1 MPGFLDTI
9 SSTFPAGAIS
19 DATAQHS
26 RHIAIPARLWLY
38 VLLFIGFVIFLL
50 VLPVI
55 WGIVS
60 EAASS
65 AAEKAAPGTFFL
77 GLGVLFVGLVTGI
90 DILLI
95 VGASLAGLVI
105 VGVIVDNYLG
115 SSAVGPPHPM
125 MIMNPVSPCTIIGW
139 VVTPL
144 TPACRTRPGSTT
156 TGSAART
163 ISLPT
168 GRWPKRYCG

>member
-1 MPGFLDTI
+1 MPGFLGTI

-19 DATAQHS
+19 DAAQHS
-26 RHIAIPARLWLY
+26 RHIAIPGRLWLY

-55 WGIVS
+55 WGVVS

-90 DILLI
+90 EILDV

-115 SSAVGPPHPM
+115 AM
-125 MIMNPVSPCTIIGW
+125 
-139 VVTPL
+139 
-144 TPACRTRPGSTT
+144 RRGSCHR
-156 TGSAART
+156 AK
-163 ISLPT
+163 P
-168 GRWPKRYCG
+168 

>member
-1 MPGFLDTI
+1 MTGFLGTI
-9 SSTFPAGAIS
+9 SSTLPAGAIS
-19 DATAQHS
+19 DASAQPS
-26 RHIAIPARLWLY
+26 RRITIPGHLWLY

-55 WGIVS
+55 WGVVS

-105 VGVIVDNYLG
+105 VGVIVDNYLF
-115 SSAVGPPHPM
+115 AV
-125 MIMNPVSPCTIIGW
+125 
-139 VVTPL
+139 
-144 TPACRTRPGSTT
+144 RPGSCQR
-156 TGSAART
+156 AK
-163 ISLPT
+163 P
-168 GRWPKRYCG
+168 

>member
-1 MPGFLDTI
+1 MPGFLAGTI

-19 DATAQHS
+19 DASAQQS
-26 RHIAIPARLWLY
+26 RHIVIPARLWLY

-65 AAEKAAPGTFFL
+65 AAEKAAPGTFVL
-77 GLGVLFVGLVTGI
+77 GLGVLFIGLVTGI
-90 DILLI
+90 EILDI

-105 VGVIVDNYLG
+105 VSVIVDNYLG
-115 SSAVGPPHPM
+115 
-125 MIMNPVSPCTIIGW
+125 
-139 VVTPL
+139 
-144 TPACRTRPGSTT
+144 PAPGARVNRPGGPAGRQPWSAIAASQASANRARRPRTSV
-156 TGSAART
+156 TG
-163 ISLPT
+163 
-168 GRWPKRYCG
+168 

>member
-1 MPGFLDTI
+1 MPGFLAGTI

-19 DATAQHS
+19 DASAQHS
-26 RHIAIPARLWLY
+26 RHVAIPARLWLY

-55 WGIVS
+55 WGIVA

-90 DILLI
+90 EILDI

-115 SSAVGPPHPM
+115 SGLVRSL
-125 MIMNPVSPCTIIGW
+125 S
-139 VVTPL
+139 
-144 TPACRTRPGSTT
+144 GS
-156 TGSAART
+156 SHF
-163 ISLPT
+163 
-168 GRWPKRYCG
+168 

>member
-1 MPGFLDTI
+1 MPGFLGTI
-9 SSTFPAGAIS
+9 SSTFPADAIS
-19 DATAQHS
+19 DASAQHS
-26 RHIAIPARLWLY
+26 RHIAIPAHLWLY

-90 DILLI
+90 EILDI

-115 SSAVGPPHPM
+115 
-125 MIMNPVSPCTIIGW
+125 
-139 VVTPL
+139 
-144 TPACRTRPGSTT
+144 PA
-156 TGSAART
+156 
-163 ISLPT
+163 L
-168 GRWPKRYCG
+168 

>member
-1 MPGFLDTI
+1 MPGFLGTI

-19 DATAQHS
+19 DSSAQHS
-26 RHIAIPARLWLY
+26 RHIAIPGRLWLY
-38 VLLFIGFVIFLL
+38 VLLFIGFVILLL

-90 DILLI
+90 EILDV

-115 SSAVGPPHPM
+115 AM
-125 MIMNPVSPCTIIGW
+125 C
-139 VVTPL
+139 
-144 TPACRTRPGSTT
+144 CGSCPRAKNHST
-156 TGSAART
+156 
-163 ISLPT
+163 
-168 GRWPKRYCG
+168 